1 MFVHLF
7 LTFNNLLIFHNF
19 TARVM
24 IMTVVYDRPHFALLK
39 EKIERPVDEAVIS
52 GPLDVSL
59 ALDSEWKRRYI
70 TVVGEGLYIWTN
82 HRLNTIQLHL

>member
-1 MFVHLF
+1 MFAHLF
-7 LTFNNLLIFHNF
+7 LTLIFHNF
-19 TARVM
+19 TAKVM

>member
-1 MFVHLF
+1 
-7 LTFNNLLIFHNF
+7 
-19 TARVM
+19 M